1 VKGANGKAAGAVTKK
16 VVVAEPPA
24 GRRVLRKR
32 N

>member
-1 VKGANGKAAGAVTKK
+1 MKKTATATAAKK
-16 VVVAEPPA
+16 VVVAEPAA